1 MVQPK
6 HTLPDAQAQSS
17 REQDQRT
24 QICDGK
30 EREVEIHVNFSK
42 FDDRHAKLASSAA
55 VTLAR
60 CTSRAYSKI
69 LIHFTLSFPLEIGA
83 DCTT

>member
-1 MVQPK
+1 MVK
-6 HTLPDAQAQSS
+6 
-17 REQDQRT
+17 
-24 QICDGK
+24 
-30 EREVEIHVNFSK
+30 REVEIHVNFSK